1 MIKSNQIDDFIR
13 QIANILQANLKE
25 NSIFL
30 IDNVVDEKT
39 KREKLAQLF
48 FEDIEVPIRIY

>member
-1 MIKSNQIDDFIR
+1 VIKSNQIDDFIR